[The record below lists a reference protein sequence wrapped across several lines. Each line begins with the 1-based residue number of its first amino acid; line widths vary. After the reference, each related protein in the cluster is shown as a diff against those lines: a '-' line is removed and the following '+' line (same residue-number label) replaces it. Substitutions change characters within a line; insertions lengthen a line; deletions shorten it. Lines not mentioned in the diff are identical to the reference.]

1 MFASSIARTRLAG
14 SCRSRLICLVTL
26 GLMVIIG
33 CAHAAAG
40 PADRCPNTPHRI
52 ETFSLFVPALDRSK
66 RIYVYLPLGYDC
78 AKGRRYPV
86 FYFNDG
92 QDLFESDP
100 LAPALEPAVA
110 REIAEREA
118 WYGSWRL
125 DRQIDRAIADD
136 VLPPLIVVGIASDD
150 GMRSRDLA
158 PVPWDGSSEGRGV
171 PYGAFVA
178 EAVVS
183 AVDDRFRTIARR
195 RCRGIGG
202 ASLGGV
208 SALQIGLGHAD
219 RFGLV
224 LSFSP
229 VVRDRAIADHLAAAW
244 SARNHSRRSTVVVD
258 FDDDPIGA
266 ADLSWFASMIAA
278 SESSVRPV
286 SLVQTPGG
294 RHAIDSWAR
303 RVVPALVQLLD
314 ATCAG

>member
-1 MFASSIARTRLAG
+1 MAVCFVIAAFLP
-14 SCRSRLICLVTL
+14 VT
-26 GLMVIIG
+26 GWVR
-33 CAHAAAG
+33 AATD
-40 PADRCPNTPHRI
+40 PADRCPDAPHRI
-52 ETFSLFVPALDRSK
+52 ETLSLFAPALDRAK
-66 RIYVYLPLGYDC
+66 RIYVYLPPGYDC
-78 AKGRRYPV
+78 AHSRRYPT

-92 QDLFESDP
+92 QDLFDSDP
-100 LAPALEPAVA
+100 LAAELEPAVA
-110 REIAEREA
+110 RDIAEREA

-125 DRQIDRAIADD
+125 DQQLDRAIADG

-158 PVPWDGSSEGRGV
+158 PVPWDGSSEGRGIH
-171 PYGAFVA
+171 YGEFVA
-178 EAVVS
+178 RAVVP
-183 AVDDRFRTIARR
+183 AIDRRFRTVANRL
-195 RCRGIGG
+195 CRGIGG

-208 SALQIGLGHAD
+208 SALQIGLAHAD

-224 LSFSP
+224 LAFSP
-229 VVRDRAIADHLAAAW
+229 VVRDRAIADYLAATW
-244 SARNHSRRSTVVVD
+244 SVADRAGPSALVID

-266 ADLSWFASMIAA
+266 ADLGWFASMVGP

-286 SLVQTPGG
+286 SLIQTPGG

>member
-1 MFASSIARTRLAG
+1 MARARLA
-14 SCRSRLICLVTL
+14 SACRS
-26 GLMVIIG
+26 GVIG
-33 CAHAAAG
+33 FTVAASMAIAG
-40 PADRCPNTPHRI
+40 WTPAGADPADRCPETPHRI
-52 ETFSLFVPALDRSK
+52 ETFSLFAPALDRSK
-66 RIYVYLPLGYDC
+66 RLYVYLPPGYDC
-78 AKGRRYPV
+78 AQGRRYPV

-100 LAPALEPAVA
+100 LAPELEPAVA
-110 REIAEREA
+110 REVAEREA

-125 DRQIDRAIADD
+125 DRQLDRAIADG
-136 VLPPLIVVGIASDD
+136 VLPPLIIIGIASDD

-158 PVPWDGSSEGRGV
+158 PVPWDGSTEGRGV
-171 PYGAFVA
+171 QYGAFVA
-178 EAVVS
+178 EAVVP
-183 AVDDRFRTIARR
+183 AVDDRLRTIARR

-244 SARNHSRRSTVVVD
+244 SARDHSRPSTVVVD

-266 ADLSWFASMIAA
+266 ADLIWFASMVGADEDGA
-278 SESSVRPV
+278 RRL

-303 RVVPALVQLLD
+303 RVVPALGRLLG
-314 ATCAG
+314 ATCAS